1 MVSQLQDELKN
12 MISDSDWTDNE
23 TKQMMLSKL
32 KSLRIGV
39 GYPKIFET
47 PHLLDQ
53 KYSYVRIL

>member
-1 MVSQLQDELKN
+1 MVSQLQNELKN
-12 MISDSDWTDNE
+12 MISESDWTDYQ
-23 TKQMMLSKL
+23 TKQAMLSKL
-32 KSLRIGV
+32 DSLKIGI